1 VGAHAKYGMP
11 PFALNAHAMLLPSI
25 HVTVGNIL
33 DIRSLHPVAPRQ
45 FRLVSSIVSSVSLVV
60 AVLVDGI
67 LEHVPASS
75 DHWKWNVQLQRN
87 WNVQV
92 AKKKNWNVQ
101 VAKKKNWN
109 VQLQRKRCWHLQ
121 IFLEGLGECPQI
133 ASDFQNHLVLYR
145 IK

>member
-33 DIRSLHPVAPRQ
+33 GIRSLHPVAPRQ

-60 AVLVDGI
+60 AVLVHGI

-75 DHWKWNVQLQRN
+75 DHWNWNVQLQRN

-92 AKKKNWNVQ
+92 AKKKELECS
-101 VAKKKNWN
+101 VAKEEM
-109 VQLQRKRCWHLQ
+109 L
-121 IFLEGLGECPQI
+121 
-133 ASDFQNHLVLYR
+133 ASSDFSRGTRGMPANCFGLSKSSCV
-145 IK
+145 I

>member
-1 VGAHAKYGMP
+1 VSESHDFGVGAHAKYGMP

-75 DHWKWNVQLQRN
+75 DHWNWNVQLQRN

-92 AKKKNWNVQ
+92 AK
-101 VAKKKNWN
+101 KKKNWN

-121 IFLEGLGECPQI
+121 IFLEGLGECPRI